1 PTHNA
6 NYLEHGSS
14 CARYGMLTLSS
25 HLSHIYCMLL
35 GSRFLVAYPQ
45 CELFRAWLVMCT
57 LWEVDY
63 VQLFGSYTDVRSPRY
78 LLLSPI
84 HNVNYLEH
92 GSLYFALRE

>member
-1 PTHNA
+1 
-6 NYLEHGSS
+6 
-14 CARYGMLTLSS
+14 
-25 HLSHIYCMLL
+25 
-35 GSRFLVAYPQ
+35 
-45 CELFRAWLVMCT
+45 MCT

-92 GSLYFALRE
+92 GSSCARYGVLTTFSSLGHILMYAPQDVFSCRLSTM